1 MVRPSLLY
9 GAECW
14 PIKKAHVQKMLVAEM
29 RMLRWMCGQSRSDK
43 VRNEL
48 FREKLEVAPVAEK
61 MREAR
66 LRWFGHVQRR
76 SVDAPVR
83 RCERIVVGDS
93 QRGRGRPKKYWGE
106 VIRQDME
113 TLNLTEDMTLDRKK
127 WRSRIKV
134 VG

>member
-1 MVRPSLLY
+1 
-9 GAECW
+9 
-14 PIKKAHVQKMLVAEM
+14 
-29 RMLRWMCGQSRSDK
+29 MLRWMCGQSRSDK
-43 VRNEL
+43 VRNEI
-48 FREKLEVAPVAEK
+48 FREKLEVAPVAK
-61 MREAR
+61 KIREAR

-83 RCERIVVGDS
+83 RYERIVLGDS

-106 VIRQDME
+106 VIRHDMK